1 MKDIDFFETVIEN
14 IKNRIEE
21 GNIITKVMLI
31 VPLPIW
37 MVTNSREP
45 FKVKLFLELIAF
57 IILPIYLVFLIL
69 IFPLL
74 LLASIFLE
82 LRDITLRKMIGFLL
96 NMLIMIAG
104 LILIKFIGMIYAFS
118 DTVNQFSGTA
128 VVLDLFANVDTFSDL
143 YREVTDLYLPLQVV
157 LTIITIIGYVIAFFP
172 LFLEK
177 EKKNI

>member
-1 MKDIDFFETVIEN
+1 
-14 IKNRIEE
+14 
-21 GNIITKVMLI
+21 MLI
-31 VPLPIW
+31 VLLPIW

-128 VVLDLFANVDTFSDL
+128 VVLDLFANVETFSDL